1 MLRIFTLLINIII
14 PSMIYF
20 DMVDPILMVIIGIC
34 YLYMFMV
41 NFIGALILS
50 AFFATKD
57 AEVKSTLQERLK
69 SEMAE
74 DVNYHY
80 RIFTL
85 LIFESFTLY
94 MIYPLS
100 LIVSILLGVCM
111 LFQCLNM
118 LLIPAIIK
126 VSLNDDNEDS

>member
-1 MLRIFTLLINIII
+1 
-14 PSMIYF
+14 
-20 DMVDPILMVIIGIC
+20 
-34 YLYMFMV
+34 MV
-41 NFIGALILS
+41 NFIGGLILS

-85 LIFESFTLY
+85 LIFEGFALY

-100 LIVSILLGVCM
+100 MIVGLLLGASIV
-111 LFQCLNM
+111 LQCLNM
-118 LLIPAIIK
+118 LLIPAILRASI
-126 VSLNDDNEDS
+126 DDGNEDS